1 MRTMM
6 GKIKKRAAAVAG
18 AAAGAATAVAGA
30 AAGAAEVAGASA
42 GADAVV
48 AGASAGA
55 GAATEAALELPAGRA
70 FAAEVVVLALKAR
83 TGCAARAWWLLF
95 TCTPFEHG

>member
-1 MRTMM
+1 MM

-30 AAGAAEVAGASA
+30 AAVAVAPA

-48 AGASAGA
+48 AGLSAPPGV
-55 GAATEAALELPAGRA
+55 ATEAAPELPAGRA
-70 FAAEVVVLALKAR
+70 FAAEAVVLA
-83 TGCAARAWWLLF
+83 
-95 TCTPFEHG
+95 

>member
-1 MRTMM
+1 MM

-30 AAGAAEVAGASA
+30 AAGAAAVAVAPA

-48 AGASAGA
+48 AGLSAPPGV
-55 GAATEAALELPAGRA
+55 ATEAALELPAGRA
-70 FAAEVVVLALKAR
+70 FAAEAVVLA
-83 TGCAARAWWLLF
+83 
-95 TCTPFEHG
+95 

>member
-1 MRTMM
+1 MM

-18 AAAGAATAVAGA
+18 ASAWADAVAAGT
-30 AAGAAEVAGASA
+30 SA

-48 AGASAGA
+48 AGASAAPGV
-55 GAATEAALELPAGRA
+55 ATEAAPGLPAGRA
-70 FAAEVVVLALKAR
+70 FTAEAIVLAREAR
-83 TGCAARAWWLLF
+83 AGCAARAWWLLF

>member
-18 AAAGAATAVAGA
+18 AP
-30 AAGAAEVAGASA
+30 A

-48 AGASAGA
+48 AGAAAGA
-55 GAATEAALELPAGRA
+55 DAAVADLSAAPGVATEAAPELPAGRA
-70 FAAEVVVLALKAR
+70 FAAEAVVLA
-83 TGCAARAWWLLF
+83 
-95 TCTPFEHG
+95 

>member
-30 AAGAAEVAGASA
+30 AAVAVAPA

-48 AGASAGA
+48 AGLSAPPGV
-55 GAATEAALELPAGRA
+55 ATEAAPELPAGRA
-70 FAAEVVVLALKAR
+70 FAAEAVVLA
-83 TGCAARAWWLLF
+83 
-95 TCTPFEHG
+95 

>member
-1 MRTMM
+1 MM

-30 AAGAAEVAGASA
+30 AAVAVAPA

-48 AGASAGA
+48 AGLSAPPGV
-55 GAATEAALELPAGRA
+55 ATEAALELPAGRA
-70 FAAEVVVLALKAR
+70 FAAEAVVLA
-83 TGCAARAWWLLF
+83 
-95 TCTPFEHG
+95 

>member
-1 MRTMM
+1 MM

-30 AAGAAEVAGASA
+30 AAGAAAAVAVAPA

-48 AGASAGA
+48 AGLSAAPGV
-55 GAATEAALELPAGRA
+55 ATEAALELPAGRA
-70 FAAEVVVLALKAR
+70 FAAEAVVLA
-83 TGCAARAWWLLF
+83 
-95 TCTPFEHG
+95 